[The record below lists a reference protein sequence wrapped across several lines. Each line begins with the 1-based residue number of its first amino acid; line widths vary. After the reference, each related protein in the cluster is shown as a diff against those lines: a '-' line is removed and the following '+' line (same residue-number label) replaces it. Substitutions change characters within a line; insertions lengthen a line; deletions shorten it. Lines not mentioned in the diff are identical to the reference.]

1 MKKLFICICFGLT
14 IIGVTG
20 CSDDEQSSESGTSK
34 QISGCFIP
42 EEGASSYNT
51 RKVTKMC
58 ISGDNVTLYV
68 NGASDEFYAQH
79 LPNQNPKM
87 VYISNQYTDLFAC
100 KEVKD
105 STNIICKIAD
115 DASYVEWIK
124 Q

>member
-1 MKKLFICICFGLT
+1 
-14 IIGVTG
+14 
-20 CSDDEQSSESGTSK
+20 
-34 QISGCFIP
+34 
-42 EEGASSYNT
+42 
-51 RKVTKMC
+51 MC